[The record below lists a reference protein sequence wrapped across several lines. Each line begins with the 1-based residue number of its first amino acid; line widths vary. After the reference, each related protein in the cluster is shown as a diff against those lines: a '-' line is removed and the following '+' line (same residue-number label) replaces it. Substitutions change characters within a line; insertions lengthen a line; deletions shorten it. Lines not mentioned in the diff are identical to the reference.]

1 MYLKTPYSLFRT
13 LRLSFCLLLTL
24 PLLTG
29 ITQLRGA
36 DIVVAANS
44 TTAASG
50 TVSAPSTSEQPPGAS
65 SSQKSSASSDQE
77 ITRILLKELL
87 DAPDR
92 SIVKKI
98 KFQVSRG
105 KVTLSGLAKNEKQKK
120 EVVAMAARA
129 AGSANVEDKIQ
140 LRK

>member
-129 AGSANVEDKIQ
+129 AGAANVEDKIQ